1 MRGNARA
8 AAVSHWLERH
18 GWWIGSA
25 LLLAVVL
32 WMEETTPLSVLA
44 SLAVF
49 VLLSWRLAARTTR
62 GFREGWQSPE

>member
-1 MRGNARA
+1 MRDKGWGA
-8 AAVSHWLERH
+8 AAAHWLERH

-25 LLLAVVL
+25 LLVAVVL

-49 VLLSWRLAARTTR
+49 ILLSWRLAARMTR